1 MATNCDFIEQPV
13 KQQPLANAP
22 VMGVQEDKA
31 QEPKE
36 LPDEPAKQPD
46 GQPYQHFA
54 GEDSFECAFESTMD
68 DLEQGVLDGYESD
81 SEASAND
88 QITDSA
94 SSGSLG
100 QLAQQQQREE
110 RLRGL
115 PGPLHGQHIDSEML
129 KCMPRSNSFDFH
141 SSSGSSSDDEDD
153 PDDDDD
159 DQVHH
164 SLGLSLSGKFVKVDL
179 YSGHQR
185 PGYLLPPYIER
196 RRLSQCKEEDD
207 EDEGDRTQLGG
218 GSSSTGESTKSEK
231 ASKAPPRPPTP
242 QDEASKEKFKD
253 LERLRQQFMHKI
265 DRINTRNI
273 EESEA
278 PPPPPPPPPPIPATI
293 LPKALKALLHT
304 QEPVAPPSRPSP
316 VGPPSPAPTSSVIV
330 AKETTVPVTPEP
342 VSPLPLPTEPPLII
356 KGKFKVTLAQETPE
370 LRVEAQKLSKLNASS
385 NAHTISFPSSFG
397 GYSSVQGLFS
407 QRYGSN
413 RFPTAAPHMSKQFF
427 EPSLVEIRTPAQ
439 SNVAL
444 NTTGLANSNHQ
455 SLTCDTNSLANKPR
469 TPSER
474 ELDEIWIRRQDGGL
488 SGTTAP
494 GAPGAPLPLLQ
505 QQQQQQQR
513 PVSLGGASTMPRL
526 LRSESSAS
534 TTSPSRQLTN
544 SGSVSVSVSDDVSE
558 GFKNKV
564 YMGDIIYLL
573 KLLYIYKG

>member
-1 MATNCDFIEQPV
+1 M
-13 KQQPLANAP
+13 
-22 VMGVQEDKA
+22 
-31 QEPKE
+31 
-36 LPDEPAKQPD
+36 
-46 GQPYQHFA
+46 
-54 GEDSFECAFESTMD
+54 
-68 DLEQGVLDGYESD
+68 
-81 SEASAND
+81 
-88 QITDSA
+88 
-94 SSGSLG
+94 
-100 QLAQQQQREE
+100 
-110 RLRGL
+110 
-115 PGPLHGQHIDSEML
+115 
-129 KCMPRSNSFDFH
+129 
-141 SSSGSSSDDEDD
+141 
-153 PDDDDD
+153 
-159 DQVHH
+159 
-164 SLGLSLSGKFVKVDL
+164 
-179 YSGHQR
+179 
-185 PGYLLPPYIER
+185 
-196 RRLSQCKEEDD
+196 
-207 EDEGDRTQLGG
+207 
-218 GSSSTGESTKSEK
+218 
-231 ASKAPPRPPTP
+231 
-242 QDEASKEKFKD
+242 
-253 LERLRQQFMHKI
+253 
-265 DRINTRNI
+265 
-273 EESEA
+273 
-278 PPPPPPPPPPIPATI
+278 
-293 LPKALKALLHT
+293 
-304 QEPVAPPSRPSP
+304 
-316 VGPPSPAPTSSVIV
+316 
-330 AKETTVPVTPEP
+330 
-342 VSPLPLPTEPPLII
+342 
-356 KGKFKVTLAQETPE
+356 
-370 LRVEAQKLSKLNASS
+370 
-385 NAHTISFPSSFG
+385 
-397 GYSSVQGLFS
+397 QGLFS